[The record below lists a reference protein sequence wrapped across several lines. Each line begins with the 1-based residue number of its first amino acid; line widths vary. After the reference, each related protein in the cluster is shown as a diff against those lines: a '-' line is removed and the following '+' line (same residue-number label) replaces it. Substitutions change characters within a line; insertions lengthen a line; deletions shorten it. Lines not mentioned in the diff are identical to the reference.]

1 MVGTMTATL
10 GENVRRYRRRAGYSQ
25 EQLAEA
31 AELSLGTIRKVEQG
45 GTLRM
50 ESLHA
55 IARALGVRTS
65 ALLAADAPEPVRSD
79 DPNRLHLI
87 ELRKALTPPVGLSA
101 RLPEPGEEPSLP
113 ALRRTVL
120 DGAKLYHADRYQSV
134 ALLLPDLLRG
144 TDRAVEYYAEG
155 EERASAL
162 VTRAEAYQVA
172 GRFLT
177 QTRHYDL
184 AYQALAGAI
193 ADARAAEDTLSA
205 ASGVVGLCWLLLR
218 QGRLDDAETLAMT
231 TAEAIEPKMST
242 ATPEQLAVWGWL
254 ALRGAAGAV
263 RNNRPREA
271 QAHLRMATAAAAAV
285 GVERTDYH
293 RHGITFG
300 PVTVAMKSVEDAMI
314 SGDSR
319 TALRRAEE
327 GPLSAKGRRKA
338 GQPSGDNWNRHRLD
352 VGYAY
357 VNLGDHQSGM
367 DELKQVRA
375 VSPEWLRHQAM
386 ARDVMRGILHKRKR
400 TLTADMREMATYLDV
415 AG

>member
-1 MVGTMTATL
+1 MTATL
-10 GENVRRYRRRAGYSQ
+10 GENVRSYRRRAGYSQ

-31 AELSLGTIRKVEQG
+31 AGLSLGTIRKVEQG

-50 ESLHA
+50 ESLHT
-55 IARALGVRTS
+55 IARALGLQTS
-65 ALLAADAPEPVRSD
+65 TLLAADAPEPVRSD

-101 RLPEPGEEPSLP
+101 RSPEPGEEPSIP
-113 ALRRTVL
+113 ALRRAVL

-134 ALLLPDLLRG
+134 ALLLPGLLRD
-144 TDRAVEYYAEG
+144 TDRAVEYHSDG
-155 EERASAL
+155 EDHASAL
-162 VTRAEAYQVA
+162 ITRSEAYQVA

-184 AYQALAGAI
+184 AYQALASAI
-193 ADARAAEDTLSA
+193 ADARAAGDTLSA

-218 QGRLDDAETLAMT
+218 QGRLDDTETLAMT
-231 TAEAIEPKMST
+231 TAEAIEPRMST
-242 ATPEQLAVWGWL
+242 ATREQLAAWGWL

-263 RNNRPREA
+263 RNNRPEDARD
-271 QAHLRMATAAAAAV
+271 HLRMATTAAAAV
-285 GVERTDYH
+285 GVERTDYY
-293 RHGITFG
+293 RHGVTFG
-300 PVTVAMKSVEDAMI
+300 PVTVAMKSVEDAVI
-314 SGDSR
+314 TGDSR
-319 TALRRAEE
+319 TALRLAEE
-327 GPLSAKGRRKA
+327 GPLSAKGRRNA

-352 VGYAY
+352 LGQAHVL
-357 VNLGDHQSGM
+357 LGDHQNGM

-386 ARDVMRGILHKRKR
+386 ARDVMRGILRKRKR
-400 TLTADMREMATYLDV
+400 TLTADMREMAAYLDV